1 MLPIGCA
8 TCLKLQKAYSQALR
22 QYADAMQSHTERIT
36 QGDHTKA
43 AESHLTIRQA
53 HDLCAQRRLVLEHH
67 ELTEHKKKMVGL

>member
-1 MLPIGCA
+1 MLQIGCA

-53 HDLCAQRRLVLEHH
+53 QDLCTQQRRVLEHH
-67 ELTEHKKKMVGL
+67 ELTEHKKKVVGH